1 MANITERD
9 IEDIKALALQDRA
22 FAQTVKRERELT
34 KKINDAESGLS
45 NLDADTIEA
54 LSEERKEMRRE
65 IRTKLQ
71 ESRA

>member
-1 MANITERD
+1 MATISQQD
-9 IEDIKALALQDRA
+9 IGDIRALAKQDRA
-22 FAQTVKRERELT
+22 FAQTVKKERELT

-45 NLDADTIEA
+45 NLDAASIEA
-54 LSEERKEMRRE
+54 LTEDRKEMRRE

>member
-1 MANITERD
+1 MANISQQD
-9 IEDIKALALQDRA
+9 IQDIRALAQADRA
-22 FAQTVKRERELT
+22 FAQTVKKERELT

-45 NLDADTIEA
+45 NLDADTVEA
-54 LSEERKEMRRE
+54 LIEERKEMRRE

>member
-45 NLDADTIEA
+45 NLDADAIEA